1 MHLYKIFSLAIFLT
15 LCLSACTQE
24 SPPKTVIRPV
34 LTQTVEIKENSREAT
49 YAGEVKARYNMA
61 LGFRIGGKIVERFVE
76 VGQVVAP
83 GTLLARLD
91 PQDSNLQLLNAEGG
105 LEAAQAE
112 KRKAELDL
120 KRYTKLFKQKMI
132 SAAEHLRFSNALAIA
147 EARYTQ
153 AKANLDVARNQS
165 SYTRLYA
172 DKGGVIVSL
181 NMEVGQVVVAGQTVV
196 NVALPDEKEVVIAVA
211 ENRLNEVHNADDV
224 KVSLWANPDKY
235 YKGKIREISPGADPV
250 TRTYR
255 VKISL
260 LDDDPLIQLGMTT
273 TVIIVQK
280 GQAKVA
286 RLPLPSIYQQD
297 GKPAV
302 WLYNEQTSTVS
313 TQPVEIQEYLFDG
326 VLIRSGLKNGQI
338 VVTAGVN
345 KLHKGQKVRLMDAD
359 LITLRQADQTEPGR
373 E

>member
-1 MHLYKIFSLAIFLT
+1 MKLNKIYLFLT
-15 LCLSACTQE
+15 LFILMWLTGCTQE
-24 SPPKTVIRPV
+24 TPPKTVIRPV
-34 LTQTVEIKENSREAT
+34 LTQQVEIKENWRKAT
-49 YAGEVKARYNMA
+49 YAGEIEARYNMA

-76 VGQVVAP
+76 VGQIVAP

-105 LEAAQAE
+105 LEAAKAE

-120 KRYTKLFKQKMI
+120 KRYNKLYKQKMI
-132 SAAEHLRFSNALAIA
+132 SAAEHLRFSNIMAIA

-153 AKANLDVARNQS
+153 ARANLDVARNQS

-181 NMEVGQVVVAGQTVV
+181 NMEVGQVVIAGQTVV

-211 ENRLNEVHNADDV
+211 ENRLNEVHNADEV
-224 KVSLWANPDKY
+224 KISLWVNPSKF

-250 TRTYR
+250 TRTYT

-273 TVIIVQK
+273 TVVIIQK
-280 GQAKVA
+280 EKGKVA
-286 RLPLPSIYQQD
+286 KLPLPSIYQQQ

-302 WLYNEQTSTVS
+302 WVYSTQTSTVHL
-313 TQPVEIQEYLFDG
+313 QQVKIEEYLFNA

-338 VVTAGVN
+338 VVIAGVN
-345 KLHKGQKVRLMDAD
+345 KLHEGQKVRLMDKSQD
-359 LITLRQADQTEPGR
+359 SDN
-373 E
+373 